1 MAQQEARDTRGQI
14 LATARE
20 MFNTQTYR
28 AASVRAIAEQVG
40 ITKPSLYHHFRSK
53 AEILECL
60 ISGPVNELEQAI
72 EDAAGASSP
81 AEIRR
86 RLLQGCID
94 VIVEHRDVM
103 GLLFRDAS
111 VYTNETTDLVSRTLG
126 ITERAT
132 ELLTGP
138 DPDWRTR
145 LRAYQAFAA
154 ATDPIAHFSDVPQD
168 ELRKELL
175 VGAYTLLGL
184 EPDPPE

>member
-1 MAQQEARDTRGQI
+1 MTQQEARDTRGLI

-20 MFNTQTYR
+20 MFSTQTYR

-40 ITKPSLYHHFRSK
+40 ITKPSLYHHFRNK

-60 ISGPVNELEQAI
+60 ISDPLNELEKVV
-72 EDAAGASSP
+72 EDAAAASSP
-81 AEIRR
+81 SEIRR
-86 RLLQGCID
+86 TLLQGCIA
-94 VIVEHRDVM
+94 VLTEHRDVM

-138 DPDWRTR
+138 DPDWRMR

-154 ATDPIAHFSDVPQD
+154 ATDPIAHFADAPQD
-168 ELRKELL
+168 ELREELL
-175 VGAYTLLGL
+175 LGAYTLLGL
-184 EPDPPE
+184 EAEPPA